1 MTNERPKVRVFKSKG
16 FARSA
21 RKAGIQDKELCQAAR
36 ELEEGKG
43 EDLGGNVWK
52 KRLQE
57 NRSRS
62 IVASKPGRF
71 WLFIYLF
78 AKNDRENIDRDELE
92 AFRKLSKDLGSKG
105 ITELETLLKDGGVME
120 ICND

>member
-1 MTNERPKVRVFKSKG
+1 MRVFKAKG

-21 RKAGIQDKELCQAAR
+21 RKAGIQDKELCKAAR

-62 IVASKPGRF
+62 IVASKPGHF

-92 AFRKLSKDLGSKG
+92 AFRKLSKDLGSKE
-105 ITELETLLKDGGVME
+105 IAELETLLNDDVVME
-120 ICND
+120 ICNG